1 MNIECL
7 VKFSDNNEISTILEN
22 HNFPFLF
29 CIIVKVFFIFLIF
42 KKVMKKLIIITV
54 LLCSVIAFSQEDKFD
69 YEQLSNTNPKNE
81 LSKYLKDAVPRKY
94 LKKAR
99 FLKNSKSII
108 LSFKINKDNKPFAIS
123 ISTSG
128 SYDLKKALTDAFKK
142 YPLKKLNIGKPNR
155 KNKYSLQIISK
166 KGNKPIFNVSSK
178 IIIETTSIHK
188 KCSDLIF
195 FDDIKTCINLEVKKH
210 IYKSFDFSKLKNT
223 NSNLLIQ
230 FIINKNGELI
240 NKKSK
245 IPSDFKL
252 DLENALKS
260 FPKIKTVSTINGSK
274 IESLHCF
281 SIPLIKGELPVY
293 KDQFRAITAI
303 TKPTT
308 TNSFSKYL
316 SNKLSLEIIKKAD
329 LNRINRRLSISFELN
344 KNNEPFNLT
353 SNARSQVL
361 ESKIFAL
368 FKKYPIT
375 NFNIIDKHNFN
386 KYGLQILS
394 FENDDILIKTSTIL
408 SSEKSPIF
416 PGCENSL
423 NRKELKKCFSK
434 GVQMHFI
441 KKFDASLPNKLGLSK
456 GRKRIFIGF
465 KIDRNGDI
473 VDVKVKAP
481 HPTIIDEVKKVMYLL
496 PKIIPGKQT
505 GKNVNVKYSIPFT
518 LLIE

>member
-1 MNIECL
+1 M
-7 VKFSDNNEISTILEN
+7 
-22 HNFPFLF
+22 
-29 CIIVKVFFIFLIF
+29 FFIFLIF
-42 KKVMKKLIIITV
+42 KKAMKKLIIITL
-54 LLCSVIAFSQEDKFD
+54 LLCSVVAFSQEDKFD

-81 LSKYLKDAVPRKY
+81 LSKYLKDVVPRKY

-99 FLKNSKSII
+99 FFKNSKSII

-128 SYDLKKALTDAFKK
+128 STDLRKAITDAFKK
-142 YPLKKLNIGKPNR
+142 YPLKKLNIGKLDR
-155 KNKYSLQIISK
+155 KNRYSLQIISK
-166 KGNKPIFNVSSK
+166 KGNKPIFNASSK
-178 IIIETTSIHK
+178 IIIEAPSIYK
-188 KCSDLIF
+188 KCNDLLF
-195 FDDIKTCINLEVKKH
+195 FDDLKTCINLEVKKH
-210 IYKSFDFSKLKNT
+210 VYKSLDFSKLKNID
-223 NSNLLIQ
+223 SNLLIQ

-240 NKKSK
+240 DKKSK

-252 DLENALKS
+252 ELETALKS
-260 FPKIKTVSTINGSK
+260 FPKIKTVSTFNGSK

-281 SIPLIKGELPVY
+281 SIPLKNGELPVY
-293 KDQFRAITAI
+293 KDQFRAITEI

-308 TNSFSKYL
+308 ANPFSEYL

-329 LNRINRRLSISFELN
+329 LNRINRRLSIRFELN

-353 SNARSQVL
+353 SNARYQVL

-368 FKKYPIT
+368 FKKYPIK
-375 NFNIIDKHNFN
+375 NFNIIDDRDFN
-386 KYGLQILS
+386 KYSLQILS
-394 FENDDILIKTSTIL
+394 FENDEILIKTSTIL
-408 SSEKSPIF
+408 SSEKPPIF
-416 PGCENSL
+416 PGCENAINS
-423 NRKELKKCFSK
+423 KELKKCFSK

-456 GRKRIFIGF
+456 GRKRIFISF
-465 KIDRNGDI
+465 KIDKNGDI
-473 VDVKVKAP
+473 IDVKVKAP

-518 LLIE
+518 LFIE